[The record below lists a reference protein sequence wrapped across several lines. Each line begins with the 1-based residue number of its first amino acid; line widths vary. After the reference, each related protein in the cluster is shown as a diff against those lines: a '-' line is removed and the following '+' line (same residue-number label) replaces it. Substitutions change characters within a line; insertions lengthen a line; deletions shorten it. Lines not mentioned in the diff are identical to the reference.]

1 MDMAEPT
8 VRTLILNDREHLE
21 NCLYKLQ
28 KGWCLDL
35 RLGPSLYG
43 CKVTVFCNLPEE
55 GQAFQRHH
63 YRKLSWLNLTTDKTL
78 QYCRLKLHAPGS
90 FHYYFCCDDSDT
102 KSGSGYILVDP
113 VLTTGDEVLPLD
125 CIQCVT
131 YLSKCLGPVSSWE
144 GKLTVAKETGYNMIH
159 FTPIQELGGSDSAY
173 SLCNQLSLN
182 PSFAENGH
190 VPDIS
195 DVFQI
200 TERMRKEWKVLS
212 ICDIVLNHTAN
223 ESTWLK
229 EHPECSYN
237 LVNCPHL
244 KPAYLLDVALYQFS
258 LDVAKGNWEFSG
270 IPVAV
275 NNEDHLGAIRHALLG
290 TLLPR
295 ICIPELYLINIEKVV
310 AEFQHL
316 ARQRVPSS
324 STGLSDCSQLKLI
337 HDPQFRRLH
346 ATVDM
351 ELALNLYNIFRNDCF
366 DEDTRL
372 RRCAEEFKRKLES
385 LNDEVFQKIQS
396 HLVAAVENCIA
407 GIRYFRVQHDGPRI
421 AEVSAQD
428 PLVPRYFTD
437 YNEIPSEDPV
447 DTPNGCYIMAHNGWV
462 MNADPLSNF
471 ASPASNVYLRR
482 ELIAWGDSVKLRYG
496 DKPEDCPFLWSHMQT
511 YVEQM
516 AKVFDGVRLD
526 NCHST
531 PLHVAEF
538 LLDAARCVRPN
549 LYVVAELFTNSDHTD
564 NIFVNRL
571 GITSLI
577 GEAMSAWDSHELG
590 RLVYRY
596 GGLPVGA
603 FLPRPER
610 PLAPGIAH
618 ALFLDLSH
626 DNPCPLDKRSVFDS
640 LPSAALVAMACCA
653 SGSNMGYDQLVPH
666 HIHVVNEK
674 REYMS
679 WSSSEVNETSG
690 IVIGKRALNA
700 LHYKLGKE
708 GYDQVFVDQVD
719 TDIVCVTRHCATTR
733 ETVVLISFT
742 AFQHPSGDKTG
753 IGKGVTVSGI
763 VESIIMEASLSHKNN
778 ASFSKPEYYVKDTKK
793 INGLLEYS
801 LSLRENLKPSEVSML
816 QLIPTNDG
824 GTRLNFTAKF
834 QPGCVVAVKLVPQPH
849 VRPALQ
855 KLSQEPDVKHIVKN
869 LTLLDLNRALYRCD
883 REEPVYDIPGFGPL
897 VYCGLQ
903 GIMSLLNE
911 ITPKNDLG
919 HPLCGN
925 LRGGHWLC
933 DYTCRRLQQHPGTR
947 QLGDWLETRLAPL
960 KDIPKYLVP
969 CYFDIVISQ
978 AYNALISHAWELMS
992 DFVQNGSKFIK
1003 HLSLGSV
1010 QFMGVIDD
1018 APLPPLSS
1026 NLEPPQPSKYTAA
1039 DGKIKQYCATLSAG
1053 LPHFSTGYM
1062 RNWGRDTFIAM
1073 RGLLLLTGR
1082 FEETRYHIL
1091 GYGGCL
1097 RHGLIP
1103 NLLDGGLNSRFNCR
1117 DAVWWWLYIIQC
1129 YVNMAPQGINILQDK
1144 VNRLFPTDEA
1154 EPTFVDQPL
1163 YEVVQ
1168 EAMKV
1173 HFQGLCF
1180 RERNAGTRIDAHM
1193 TSKGFDNQIGV
1204 HPKTGF
1210 VFGGNEWNCGTW
1222 MDKMGSSD
1230 KAGNR
1235 GRPATPRDGSAVEL
1249 VGLSKAAVRWL
1260 AELHKKGKFPYS
1272 GVTRSNKDGTTT
1284 TWLYEEWDAR
1294 IANNFEANFW
1304 INTIPTPE
1312 EVRPDLINRRGIYKD
1327 SVGATQAWADYQLR
1341 CNFPIAMVVAP
1352 ELFTPSNA
1360 WQALKNTEEILLG
1373 PLGMKTLD
1381 PSDWAYCG
1389 YYNNENDS
1397 SDANVAHGFNYHQGP
1412 EWIWPVG
1419 FFLQARLHFAKEIG
1433 GNECLQKTL
1442 AHTRA
1447 VISHHL
1453 RHLENS
1459 LWKGLP
1465 ELTNANGEFCEG
1477 SCRTQAWSM
1486 SCILEVLEKVSHL
1499 EKANEGN

>member
-1 MDMAEPT
+1 MAEPT
-8 VRTLILNDREHLE
+8 VRTLVLNDGDHLE
-21 NCLYKLQ
+21 NCIFKLQ
-28 KGWCLDL
+28 KGWCVDL
-35 RLGPSLYG
+35 RLGPSLFG
-43 CKVTVFCNLPEE
+43 HKVTVFCNLPEE
-55 GQAFQRHH
+55 GQAFQRHQ
-63 YRKLSWLNLTTDKTL
+63 YRKLDWLNLTTDETL
-78 QYCRLKLHAPGS
+78 QYCRLKLSAPGS
-90 FHYYFCCDDSDT
+90 FHYYFCYDDSDI
-102 KSGSGYILVDP
+102 KQGSGYILVDP
-113 VLTTGDEVLPLD
+113 VLTVGDEVLPLD

-131 YLSKCLGPVSSWE
+131 YLSKCLGSFSSWE
-144 GKLTVAKETGYNMIH
+144 GKLRVAKETGYNMIH
-159 FTPIQELGGSDSAY
+159 FTPIQELGESDSAY
-173 SLCNQLSLN
+173 SLRSQLSLN

-190 VPDIS
+190 VPDILE
-195 DVFQI
+195 VLQM

-223 ESTWLK
+223 ESAWLK
-229 EHPECSYN
+229 EHPECTYN

-270 IPVAV
+270 IPISV
-275 NNEDHLGAIRHALLG
+275 NDEDHLGAIRYALLG
-290 TLLPR
+290 TVLPR
-295 ICIPELYLINIEKVV
+295 VRIPELYLINVEKVV
-310 AEFQHL
+310 AEFQQL

-324 STGLSDCSQLKLI
+324 PSTGQPDYSQITLI
-337 HDPQFRRLH
+337 PDAQFRRLQ

-351 ELALNLYNIFRNDCF
+351 ELALSLYNVFRIDCF
-366 DEDTRL
+366 DEDARL
-372 RRCAEEFKRKLES
+372 RRCAEEFKKQLEA
-385 LNDEVFQKIQS
+385 LNSEIFQKIQS
-396 HLVAAVENCIA
+396 HLVAAVENCLA

-421 AEVSAQD
+421 PEVTAKE

-437 YNEIPSEDPV
+437 YNGIPSEDPV

-471 ASPASNVYLRR
+471 ASPESNVYLRR

-496 DKPEDCPFLWSHMQT
+496 DKPEDCPFLWRHMQT
-511 YVEQM
+511 YVEET

-531 PLHVAEF
+531 PLHVAEY
-538 LLDAARCVRPN
+538 LLDAARRVRPN

-577 GEAMSAWDSHELG
+577 REAMSAWDSHELG

-603 FLPRPER
+603 FIPRPER

-618 ALFLDLSH
+618 ALLLDLTH
-626 DNPCPLDKRSVFDS
+626 DNPCPLDKRSVFDY

-666 HIHVVNEK
+666 HIHVVEEK

-679 WSSSEVNETSG
+679 WSDSEVNETTG
-690 IVIGKRALNA
+690 IVAGKKALNS

-719 TDIVCVTRHCATTR
+719 KDIVCVTRHCAATR

-742 AFQHPSGDKTG
+742 AFQHPSDDKTG
-753 IGKGVTVSGI
+753 TGKGVTVSGI
-763 VESIIMEASLSHKNN
+763 VESVIMEASLSHKNN
-778 ASFSKPEYYVKDTKK
+778 TPFSKPEYYVKDAKK

-801 LSLRENLKPSEVSML
+801 LKLRESLKPNEVSML
-816 QLIPTNDG
+816 QLVPTNDG
-824 GTRLNFTAKF
+824 GTRLNFTVNF
-834 QPGCVVAVKLVPQPH
+834 RPGCVVAVKVVPQPH
-849 VRPALQ
+849 VKPALQ
-855 KLSQEPDVKHIVKN
+855 KLSQQPDVKHIVKN
-869 LTLLDLNRALYRCD
+869 LTLVDLNRALYRCG
-883 REEPVYDIPGFGPL
+883 REESVYDVPGFGPF

-903 GIMSLLNE
+903 GIMSLLTE

-933 DYTCRRLQQHPGTR
+933 EYTSRRLQQHPGTH

-978 AYNALISHAWELMS
+978 AYSALVTHAWELMS
-992 DFVQNGSKFIK
+992 DFVQNGSMFIK
-1003 HLSLGSV
+1003 LLSLGSV
-1010 QFMGVIDD
+1010 QFMGVVDD

-1026 NLEPPQPSKYTAA
+1026 NLDPPQPSKYTAA
-1039 DGKIKQYCATLSAG
+1039 DGKVKQYCATLSAG

-1082 FEETRYHIL
+1082 FEEARYHIL

-1103 NLLDGGLNSRFNCR
+1103 NLLDGGINSRFNCR

-1129 YVNMAPQGINILQDK
+1129 YVNTAPQGIRILQDK
-1144 VNRLFPTDEA
+1144 VNRIFPTDEA
-1154 EPTFVDQPL
+1154 EPTFVGQPL
-1163 YEVVQ
+1163 YEVIQ

-1204 HPKTGF
+1204 QPKTGF

-1235 GRPATPRDGSAVEL
+1235 GKPATPRDGSAVEL
-1249 VGLSKAAVRWL
+1249 VGLSKATVRWL
-1260 AELHKKGKFPYS
+1260 AQLHKNGQFPYS
-1272 GVTRSNKDGTTT
+1272 GVTRNNKDGTTT
-1284 TWLYEEWDAR
+1284 TWTYEEWNAR

-1304 INTIPTPE
+1304 INTTPTSGE
-1312 EVRPDLINRRGIYKD
+1312 ARPDLINRRGIYKD
-1327 SVGATQAWADYQLR
+1327 SVGATQPWADYQLR
-1341 CNFPIAMVVAP
+1341 CNFPVAMVVAP
-1352 ELFTPSNA
+1352 ELFTPTNA
-1360 WQALKNTEEILLG
+1360 WQALKNVEEILLG

-1381 PSDWAYCG
+1381 PSDWAYHG
-1389 YYNNENDS
+1389 HYDNDNDS
-1397 SDANVAHGFNYHQGP
+1397 NDAAVAHGFNYHQGP
-1412 EWIWPVG
+1412 EWVWPVG
-1419 FFLQARLHFAKEIG
+1419 FFLRARLHFAKEAG
-1433 GNECLQKTL
+1433 GSGCLQKTL

-1447 VISHHL
+1447 VLSRHL
-1453 RHLENS
+1453 RHLESS

-1465 ELTNANGEFCEG
+1465 ELTNANGDFCKG
-1477 SCRTQAWSM
+1477 SCPTQAWSM
-1486 SCILEVLEKVSHL
+1486 SCILEVLEEVSCL
-1499 EKANEGN
+1499 EKTREGN